1 MYGTHSWGV
10 FSSLSPHSVGLA
22 TKEMGHIKH
31 IGKLCRDLE
40 RVNKQRVRRTS
51 SGAGKRGQRDGE
63 AVRRQEPGTEL
74 D

>member
-1 MYGTHSWGV
+1 M
-10 FSSLSPHSVGLA
+10 GLA